1 MILSVGSTLETVL
14 IPGRVGLGA
23 AQGQVEVR
31 LTMHSRSQ
39 KLKTTLDYPFGGYS
53 MSAYATKVAGL
64 LCLVVG
70 LFCSGGCLS
79 NNAEV
84 KASEPAI
91 TATLLWQEATGE
103 PRTQVLVRVPH
114 YRVLT
119 GHASILGR
127 RYYGSTVLKPKAAT
141 PHEDWKNRHLG
152 GVVGDDVSLCDIYFV
167 VDRIEPVMAA
177 DIYLRTE
184 VSCKVILSGF
194 AGQLREKGT
203 NVKHDGPFVFDPG
216 TYHLETTRGN

>member
-1 MILSVGSTLETVL
+1 ML
-14 IPGRVGLGA
+14 A
-23 AQGQVEVR
+23 A
-31 LTMHSRSQ
+31 
-39 KLKTTLDYPFGGYS
+39 
-53 MSAYATKVAGL
+53 
-64 LCLVVG
+64 
-70 LFCSGGCLS
+70 GCLS
-79 NNAEV
+79 GNMEAR
-84 KASEPAI
+84 APDPAI
-91 TATLLWQEATGE
+91 MATLICREAAKT
-103 PRTQVLVRVPH
+103 PQVQILVRVPH

-127 RYYGSTVLKPKAAT
+127 RYFGGTVLKPGAGT
-141 PHEDWKNRHLG
+141 PYENWKERPLES
-152 GVVGDDVSLCDIYFV
+152 VVGDDVSLCDIYFV
-167 VDRIEPVMAA
+167 VDRVEPVMAA